1 MLVSVT
7 RLNISNTGYK
17 NSTRLETIFINTEK
31 IVSIVNYEE
40 IKSFLIREGSDLSDR
55 QFSLLKISSNTEK
68 EQDLIV
74 LGSPQDI
81 VASFN
86 TTESSNRGILLD

>member
-86 TTESSNRGILLD
+86 ATESSNRGILLD